1 MICFEIFVNGEKL
14 FLAGIEPGVLA
25 AHVTSWQGGST
36 TKREPVV
43 HLHVS
48 GVTEKKRFDWT
59 ESGSEQSL
67 LKIGDEV
74 TIRVVQADRPDEGV
88 HIIKQKGESGSE
100 PT

>member
-1 MICFEIFVNGEKL
+1 MICFEIFVNGERL
-14 FLAGIEPGVLA
+14 CLAGVEPGVLA

-36 TKREPVV
+36 TEREPVT

-59 ESGSEQSL
+59 ESGSEESL
-67 LKIGDEV
+67 LKVGDEV
-74 TIRVVQADRPDEGV
+74 TIRIVEADKPDDGV
-88 HIIKQKGESGSE
+88 YIIRQNGESGSQ